1 MTWRRVVGGDVAV
14 AGGVG
19 INKLPRIGPKVGIH
33 RGARRRRWQPRVM
46 VVVVGDGGGSG
57 KRWGTSQCV
66 TFVTFQPRLLDLATR
81 GRLLIIN
88 VITIKYLLLHLKFT
102 ITIKKKFR
110 GFRSGRFRSGDSGAI
125 PESAG
130 IPWNGNDNFSRQYC

>member
-1 MTWRRVVGGDVAV
+1 MAV

-19 INKLPRIGPKVGIH
+19 IDDLPQIGPKVGIH
-33 RGARRRRWQPRVM
+33 QGARRRRWQLHVM

-66 TFVTFQPRLLDLATR
+66 TFVTFQPWLLDLATR

-88 VITIKYLLLHLKFT
+88 SNY
-102 ITIKKKFR
+102 
-110 GFRSGRFRSGDSGAI
+110 
-125 PESAG
+125 
-130 IPWNGNDNFSRQYC
+130 Y